1 MSSNGHSA
9 STNGAAPNDRVDS
22 KGEMKFSYGGQ
33 AVIEGVMMRGAHTA
47 AIAVRNPEG
56 QIVVHEQPL
65 NKTLYRGRIAKMP
78 FVRGVVGLWDA
89 LGLGTR
95 ALMWAA
101 DVAVG
106 EDEDINFNGPIGI
119 ATVAISLLIGIGIFF
134 LLPTAAATGIGN
146 WLGIST
152 SYVVTA
158 PINPAEANA
167 PLVATPAP
175 ESGSSGAAAPVAVPA
190 SGGFSFDA
198 GPIITNLIEGLIQL
212 GILIIYI
219 SLIGRI
225 PDVKRLFGYHGAEH
239 KTINA
244 YEAGAE
250 LTPEIVAKYPIE
262 HPRCGTAFLLTVVF
276 VSMVVFSIVYVDRN
290 QFLLLILSRVILI
303 PVIAGISYEFLRWTA
318 RNINNP
324 IVALIVKPNL
334 ALQHLT
340 TRQPDL
346 HMIEVAIVS
355 FKHVLASEGLL
366 KREEIELPP
375 PRPEA
380 VSPTLAAEAKK

>member
-1 MSSNGHSA
+1 MSQNGYHS
-9 STNGAAPNDRVDS
+9 SNGAAPNDRVDA

-47 AIAVRNPEG
+47 AIAVRDPNG

-65 NKTLYRGRIAKMP
+65 NATLYRGKIAKTP

-101 DVAVG
+101 DIAIG
-106 EDEDINFNGPIGI
+106 EEEGEKVNFNGPIGW
-119 ATVAISLLIGIGIFF
+119 ATVAFSLLLGVGLFF
-134 LLPTAAATGIGN
+134 LLPTAAATGVGHL
-146 WLGIST
+146 LGLT
-152 SYVVTA
+152 
-158 PINPAEANA
+158 
-167 PLVATPAP
+167 
-175 ESGSSGAAAPVAVPA
+175 AAPAAEVGAVAE
-190 SGGFSFDA
+190 SA
-198 GPIITNLIEGLIQL
+198 GTFLGYQALPIGWEATVINFIEAVIQL
-212 GILIIYI
+212 GLLIAYI
-219 SLIGRI
+219 WAIGRI

-250 LTPEIVAKYPIE
+250 LTPEIVANYPIE

-276 VSMVVFSIVYVDRN
+276 VSVFIFSLLGRPP
-290 QFLLLILSRVILI
+290 FLLLILSRVIFI
-303 PVIAGISYEFLRWTA
+303 PIIAGVAYEILRFTA
-318 RNINNP
+318 RNLHNP
-324 IVALIVKPNL
+324 IVRFIIKPNL

-340 TRQPDL
+340 TRQPEL

-355 FKHVLASEGLL
+355 FNHVLASEGLL
-366 KREEIELPP
+366 PREELVIPA

-380 VSPTLAAEAKK
+380 VSPTLAAERAKA

>member
-1 MSSNGHSA
+1 MSQNGQHA
-9 STNGAAPNDRVDS
+9 NGVNSRVDS

-47 AIAVRNPEG
+47 AIAVRDPNG

-65 NKTLYRGRIAKMP
+65 NATLYRGRIAKTP
-78 FVRGVVGLWDA
+78 FVRGVIGLWDA

-101 DVAVG
+101 DVALG
-106 EDEDINFNGPIGI
+106 EEEEVNFNGPIGW
-119 ATVAISLLIGIGIFF
+119 ATVAFSLLIGVGLFF
-134 LLPTAAATGIGN
+134 LLPTAGASWIGN
-146 WLGIST
+146 LLGLTPDGS
-152 SYVVTA
+152 A
-158 PINPAEANA
+158 PI
-167 PLVATPAP
+167 
-175 ESGSSGAAAPVAVPA
+175 GMAA
-190 SGGFSFDA
+190 F
-198 GPIITNLIEGLIQL
+198 IINLIEGVIQL
-212 GILIIYI
+212 GILIAYI
-219 SLIGRI
+219 WAIGRI

-250 LTPEIVAKYPIE
+250 LTPEVVAQYPIE

-276 VSMVVFSIVYVDRN
+276 VSVFVFSLLGRPP
-290 QFLLLILSRVILI
+290 FLLLILSRVIFI
-303 PVIAGISYEFLRWTA
+303 PVIAGIAYELLRFTA

-324 IVALIVKPNL
+324 IIRIIVKPNL

-340 TRQPDL
+340 TRDPEL
-346 HMIEVAIVS
+346 HMVEVAIVA
-355 FKHVLASEGLL
+355 FKRVLVSEGLL
-366 KREEIELPP
+366 TEAEATIPE

-380 VSPTLAAEAKK
+380 VSPTLASVKN